1 MRAVGTASPVSLRL
15 VSDWPG
21 SPAHSPFP
29 TCLGLPSQRARPA
42 LVPAVTTVSSW
53 ALLTFSRHFL
63 EVEDRPPGREEEEEE
78 EDRPVL
84 HSGSHRQL
92 PGEHLT
98 ASIK

>member
-1 MRAVGTASPVSLRL
+1 MRAVGTASPVSLGPGLRL
-15 VSDWPG
+15 VSETGQAPWPT
-21 SPAHSPFP
+21 A
-29 TCLGLPSQRARPA
+29 TCLRLPSPEG
-42 LVPAVTTVSSW
+42 PVTTVFSW

-63 EVEDRPPGREEEEEE
+63 EVEDRPPGRDEEEE

-84 HSGSHRQL
+84 HSRSHRQL